1 MKKIL
6 RLIIV
11 VAAVFCI
18 NVSAAEVSPYELDAF
33 FMNYCYT
40 EQSVLDNDYEVAEV
54 VNVGDKVVCFAGF
67 ETYSTDKVK
76 SLKFTLEHGNGLE
89 LVDESTPE
97 LTDKTGSTYSFELA
111 TPTSVGENIAAFTF
125 KVVGTHNLNYG
136 IKNIEFTTSDSRS
149 FSNLDQNS
157 SLKFLWD
164 DENVTFPEYPSD
176 PFFMEYCYTE
186 ESVIANN
193 YKRAETVG
201 VGDKIVCFVTFET
214 NASDKVKSFKYTL
227 DYGSGLKLVGEELY
241 DLSNKT
247 GNTYSF
253 VLESATSVGDTLG
266 SYTFEVVGNENLNYG
281 IKDIKFI
288 TDSGDAYVSA
298 NTGSSV
304 KSNFKNPNTGA
315 TNIIVFA
322 IGLIALLG
330 TSLVVSKKFKCK
342 FNKI

>member
-6 RLIIV
+6 GLIIIMV
-11 VAAVFCI
+11 SVFYVS
-18 NVSAAEVSPYELDAF
+18 VSAAELSPYELDAF

-54 VNVGDKVVCFAGF
+54 VNVGDRIVCYAGF

-76 SLKFTLEHGNGLE
+76 SLKFTLAHGNGLE

-111 TPTSVGENIAAFTF
+111 TPTSVGEDIAAFTF
-125 KVVGTHNLNYG
+125 EVIGTHNLDYG
-136 IKNIEFTTSDSRS
+136 LKNIEFTTSDSRS

-164 DENVTFPEYPSD
+164 DESVSFPEYPSD

-201 VGDKIVCFVTFET
+201 VGDKMVCYVTFET
-214 NASDKVKSFKYTL
+214 NATDKVKTFEYTL
-227 DYGSGLKLVGEELY
+227 DYGSGLKLVSEELY
-241 DLSNKT
+241 DLSNKA

-253 VLESATSVGDTLG
+253 VLDSATSVGDTVG
-266 SYTFEVVGNENLNYG
+266 SFTFEVVGNENLNYG

-288 TDSGDAYVSA
+288 TDSGNIYISA
-298 NTGSSV
+298 NTGGSV

-315 TNIIVFA
+315 TNMIVFA

-330 TSLVVSKKFKCK
+330 TSLVFSNKFKSK